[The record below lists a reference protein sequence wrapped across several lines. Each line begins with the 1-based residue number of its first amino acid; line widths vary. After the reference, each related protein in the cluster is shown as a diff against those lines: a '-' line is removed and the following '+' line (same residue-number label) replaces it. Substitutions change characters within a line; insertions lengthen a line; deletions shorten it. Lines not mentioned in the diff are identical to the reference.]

1 MSEQEL
7 SWERKRQIAEEYVNV
22 QLHTMEKHGCLS
34 AVTPREYERMVDNIA
49 KLIVHEARP

>member
-34 AVTPREYERMVDNIA
+34 AVTPREYERIVDNIA